1 MKLSAI
7 KKHLET
13 ATAVDFQL
21 PDGTFVPEHFHV
33 TEIGLIN
40 RHFIDCGGVVR
51 NESTVNFQ
59 LLDANDYE
67 HRLKPQ
73 KLLNIIKLSEKKIG
87 IGDLEAEVEYQNGTI
102 GKFGLEV
109 AGDHFILTNKH
120 TACLAQDQCG
130 IPSGASEK
138 ISAEPALQSACCTPG
153 GGCC

>member
-13 ATAVDFQL
+13 ATAVDFRL
-21 PDGTFVPEHFHV
+21 PDGSFVPEHFHV

-51 NESTVNFQ
+51 KESTVNFQ

-87 IGDLEAEVEYQNGTI
+87 MGDLEAEVEYQNGTI
-102 GKFGLEV
+102 GKFGLEA
-109 AGDHFILTNKH
+109 AGHQFILTNKH
-120 TACLAQDQCG
+120 PACLAQDQCG

-138 ISAEPALQSACCTPG
+138 ITAEPVLQSACCTPG

>member
-7 KKHLET
+7 KKYLET
-13 ATAVDFQL
+13 ASSVDFQL
-21 PDGTFVPEHFHV
+21 PDGRFVPEHFHV

-51 NESTVNFQ
+51 KESTVNFQ
-59 LLDANDYE
+59 LLDANDFE

-73 KLLNIIKLSEKKIG
+73 KLLNIIRLSEKVIG

-109 AGDHFILTNKH
+109 EGNHFILTNKH

-130 IPSGASEK
+130 IPAKQNTVNLAKPESQA
-138 ISAEPALQSACCTPG
+138 ACCTPG